1 MNSSYNNM
9 YTWTV
14 YIYVYMLLYEL
25 FMCTY
30 VIVWTV
36 YMFVYEYHVEKY
48 ESVIYLELFYLNI
61 HDGP

>member
-1 MNSSYNNM
+1 
-9 YTWTV
+9 
-14 YIYVYMLLYEL
+14 MLLYEL